1 MSTPGSLTL
10 ALDSANLQNLGFFIL
25 YFRCSNSTAS
35 QSSRGEQSTLDP
47 EVRSISCPDTPLLLS
62 GLSRCGPLVLA
73 FDFLSLELL
82 SSSKAFA
89 KIDSL
94 PSVLACRG
102 SRLLALDFALLGSVL
117 FVRSFAQVDL
127 PSSPMSVTSLES
139 ALSLQSS
146 SKLGLTLLA
155 FGGSRLGIS
164 PLISDVAKLDA
175 LLLLQRLG

>member
-1 MSTPGSLTL
+1 
-10 ALDSANLQNLGFFIL
+10 
-25 YFRCSNSTAS
+25 
-35 QSSRGEQSTLDP
+35 
-47 EVRSISCPDTPLLLS
+47 
-62 GLSRCGPLVLA
+62 VLA
-73 FDFLSLELL
+73 FDFLSLGLL

-102 SRLLALDFALLGSVL
+102 SLLLALDFALLGSVP

-127 PSSPMSVTSLES
+127 PPSPMSVTSLES

-146 SKLGLTLLA
+146 GKLGLTLLA
-155 FGGSRLGIS
+155 IGGSRLGIS

>member
-1 MSTPGSLTL
+1 M
-10 ALDSANLQNLGFFIL
+10 
-25 YFRCSNSTAS
+25 
-35 QSSRGEQSTLDP
+35 
-47 EVRSISCPDTPLLLS
+47 
-62 GLSRCGPLVLA
+62 LA

-82 SSSKAFA
+82 SSSKAFV

-94 PSVLACRG
+94 PSVLAYRG
-102 SRLLALDFALLGSVL
+102 SRLLALDFALLGSVP

-127 PSSPMSVTSLES
+127 PPSPMSVTSLES

-155 FGGSRLGIS
+155 FGGSCLGIS